1 MEKNVFQSVYAVS
14 GMSRQLMMIS
24 EKSKSLELGETS
36 RLLKEFI
43 KLKSLGDSSLAAT
56 NRERLSKVSEET
68 IERLSTIQAAIDEEI
83 SNWDHSLHSS
93 NRRDSSGPKVEGPQ
107 EVTVGSTPQNDVS
120 AISEKDEEEDE
131 KERKEKKQ
139 KKQKKEK
146 KDKKRKAEAFEK
158 DTEAEAD
165 EKEAKKK
172 RKKEKKK

>member
-1 MEKNVFQSVYAVS
+1 
-14 GMSRQLMMIS
+14 MSRQLMMIS

-131 KERKEKKQ
+131 KERKQKKQ
-139 KKQKKEK
+139 KKQKKDEKDEKEKKEKKEK